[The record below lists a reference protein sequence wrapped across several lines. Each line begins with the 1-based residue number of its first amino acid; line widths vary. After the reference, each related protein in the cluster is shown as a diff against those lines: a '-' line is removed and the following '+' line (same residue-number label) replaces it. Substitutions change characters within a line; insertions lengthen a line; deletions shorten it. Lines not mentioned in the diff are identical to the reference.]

1 LAQPEITMNTTL
13 LLKLA
18 ALTYLGLLA
27 AGLLMPRVVG
37 LGEHIRTLP
46 QFIRQLFWVYYT
58 FIGLCLISFGLGTF
72 FLAEELASGT
82 PLARAA
88 CGFLAIFWTVR
99 FIVGSFVFDLRP
111 YLTSTWRRIGLHAAN
126 LVFTALPFV
135 YGWAALNGGRP

>member
-1 LAQPEITMNTTL
+1 MNTTL

-37 LGEHIRTLP
+37 LPEHIRSLP
-46 QFIRQLFWVYYT
+46 KFIRQLFWVYYT

-72 FLAEELASGT
+72 FLADELASGT

-88 CGFLAIFWTVR
+88 CGFFAVFWTVR
-99 FIVGSFVFDLRP
+99 FIAGTFVFDLRP
-111 YLTSTWRRIGLHAAN
+111 YLTSTWRRIGLHTAN

-135 YGWAALNGGRP
+135 NGWAALQPLQAK

>member
-1 LAQPEITMNTTL
+1 MNTTL
-13 LLKLA
+13 LLKLT
-18 ALTYLGLLA
+18 ALTYFGLLA
-27 AGLLMPRVVG
+27 AGLLMPRIVR

-82 PLARAA
+82 PLARAL
-88 CGFLAIFWTVR
+88 CGFLAVFWTVR
-99 FIVGSFVFDLRP
+99 LFAGSFVFDLRP
-111 YLTSTWRRIGLHAAN
+111 YLTNTWRRIGLFAAN

-135 YGWAALNGGRP
+135 YGWAAFNPR

>member
-1 LAQPEITMNTTL
+1 MNLTL

-37 LGEHIRTLP
+37 LPEHIRALP
-46 QFIRQLFWVYYT
+46 IFIRQLFWVYYT

-72 FLAEELASGT
+72 FFADDLASGT
-82 PLARAA
+82 PLARAL
-88 CGFLAIFWTVR
+88 CGFLAIFWVIR
-99 FIVGSFVFDLRP
+99 FIAGSFVFDLRP
-111 YLTSTWRRIGLHAAN
+111 YLTNAWRRVGLMLAN

-135 YGWAALNGGRP
+135 YGWAALKGGRP

>member
-27 AGLLMPRVVG
+27 AGLLMPRIVG

-46 QFIRQLFWVYYT
+46 KFIRQLFWVYYT

-99 FIVGSFVFDLRP
+99 FIAGRFVFDLRP

-135 YGWAALNGGRP
+135 YGWAAFRTN

>member
-1 LAQPEITMNTTL
+1 MNITL

-37 LGEHIRTLP
+37 LPEHIRALP
-46 QFIRQLFWVYYT
+46 IFIRQLFWVYYT

-72 FLAEELASGT
+72 FFADDLASGT
-82 PLARAA
+82 PLARAL
-88 CGFLAIFWTVR
+88 CGFLAIFWVIR
-99 FIVGSFVFDLRP
+99 FIAGSFVFDLQP
-111 YLTSTWRRIGLHAAN
+111 YLTNAWRRVGLMLAN

-135 YGWAALNGGRP
+135 YGWAALRGGQP